1 MNEMQILPNSP
12 EARDIAYHF
21 HGYTNAAAHAETG
34 PMIIERGEGIYVYD
48 SNGNRYIE
56 ALSGL
61 WSAAVGFNEPR
72 LAKAAA
78 DQMAKL
84 PFYHNFGHKSHGPAI
99 DLAEK
104 LISLA
109 PVPMSKVFFT
119 NSGSEANDT
128 VLKMLWYRSN
138 ALGQPERKKVIA
150 RQRGYHGVTIAAGSL
165 TGLPNNHRSF
175 DLPIDRVL
183 HTTCPHYWKD
193 GKGGETEEEFATRCA
208 TDLES
213 LIEAEGPET
222 IAAFFAE
229 PVMGAGGV
237 VVPPRTYWDKIQAV
251 LDKYDILLVADE
263 VICGFG
269 RTGQMFG
276 SHTFG
281 MKPDVMVMSKQITSS
296 YVPFSAFMMNDR
308 FYAPIAE
315 ESGRIG
321 VLGHGFTGGSHPLGA
336 AVALENIAI
345 IEERELV
352 ANART
357 VGARFHKKLD
367 SLQDH
372 PLVGE
377 IRGVGF
383 ISALELVNDKA
394 AKSVTGPV
402 GALGGLLNAALLR
415 NGAITR
421 NLGDAVAFCPPLI
434 TSAGQVDDLFAIV
447 KKSLDDVTRLVK
459 EN

>member
-1 MNEMQILPNSP
+1 MNDTTQLPNSP

-21 HGYTNAAAHAETG
+21 HGYTNAAAHVDTG
-34 PMIIERGEGIYVYD
+34 PMIIDRGEGIYIFD
-48 SNGNRYIE
+48 NKGNRYIE

-61 WSAAVGFNEPR
+61 WSAAVGFSEPR
-72 LAKAAA
+72 LTKAAA

-84 PFYHNFGHKSHGPAI
+84 PFYHNFGHKSHEPAI
-99 DLAEK
+99 NLAEK

-109 PVPMSKVFFT
+109 PVPMSKVFYT

-150 RQRGYHGVTIAAGSL
+150 RERGYHGVSIASGSL

-183 HTTCPHYWKD
+183 HTACPHYWKD
-193 GKGGETEEEFATRCA
+193 GEEGETEEEFASRCA
-208 TDLES
+208 ADLERM
-213 LIEAEGPET
+213 IEAEGPET

-237 VVPPRTYWDKIQAV
+237 VVPPKTYWEKIQRV

-281 MKPDVMVMSKQITSS
+281 IKPDVMVMSKQITSS
-296 YVPFSAFMMNDR
+296 YVPFTAFMMNDR

-321 VLGHGFTGGSHPLGA
+321 ILGHGYTGGSHPLGA

-352 ANART
+352 RNARL
-357 VGARFHKKLD
+357 VGSRFREQLD
-367 SLQDH
+367 SLQGH

-383 ISALELVNDKA
+383 IAALELVNDKTM
-394 AKSVTGPV
+394 KSVTGPV
-402 GALGGLLNAALLR
+402 GYLGGLMNAALQR
-415 NGAITR
+415 NGAISR
-421 NLGDAVAFCPPLI
+421 SLGDAVAFCPPLI
-434 TSAGQVDDLFAIV
+434 TTEDQVDDLFAIV
-447 KKSLDDVTRLVK
+447 KISLDEVTRVVN